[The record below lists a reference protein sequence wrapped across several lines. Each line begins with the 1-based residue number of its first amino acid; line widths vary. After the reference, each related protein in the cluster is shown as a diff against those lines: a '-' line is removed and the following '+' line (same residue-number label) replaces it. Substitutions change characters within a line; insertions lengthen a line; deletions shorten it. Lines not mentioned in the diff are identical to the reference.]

1 MTTAHREPGAI
12 PVEPWAG
19 GRRLMLRAVAVAV
32 VGLALTVIGGFLD
45 PRRALY
51 AYLVAFVYW
60 VGIAIGALILLGSF
74 HASSARWPVVVRRF
88 VETVPA
94 TLPLFVVLFIP
105 ILLGMK
111 HVFVWAD
118 PPPGLDR
125 VMEEAIHHKQPYLN
139 ARFFL
144 ARAVLYFVSWIVV
157 AHLLRAWSLRQDIAG
172 GTTLTRWQRR
182 LGSGSLP
189 FLALTMTFAAF
200 DWMMSL
206 DPRFF
211 STIFGVYW
219 FSGSFIGAFAVTIIA
234 GTLTRADPRGFGHLM
249 SAEHFHSLG
258 KFLLAF
264 VAFWAYMAFS
274 QFMLIWIANI
284 PEEVPWYI
292 VRIRGGW
299 LWVFAFLV
307 VFHFVV
313 PFFLLLSR
321 DLKRN
326 PVTLSWIGAWMLFAH
341 WVDVYWL
348 VMPTLSPAG
357 PRPSLWD
364 LTAFVGVG
372 AAAVA
377 YGIFRMRGTLTV
389 PVKDPYL
396 DDSLRYLP
404 Q

>member
-1 MTTAHREPGAI
+1 MTI
-12 PVEPWAG
+12 QPWRGG
-19 GRRLMLRAVAVAV
+19 GRLLSLSAAAAAAGLGLTLLG
-32 VGLALTVIGGFLD
+32 GLAGPEG

-60 VGIAIGALILLGSF
+60 LGIALGALILLGAL
-74 HASSARWPVVVRRF
+74 HAAKAKWPVVLRRF
-88 VETVPA
+88 LETVPQ
-94 TLPLFVVLFIP
+94 TLPLFAVLFVP
-105 ILLGMK
+105 IALGMG
-111 HVFVWAD
+111 HLFLWTHPLAELEPELVHAV
-118 PPPGLDR
+118 
-125 VMEEAIHHKQPYLN
+125 EHKLPYLN
-139 ARFFL
+139 VPFFL
-144 ARAVLYFVSWIVV
+144 ARAAFYFAFWIAV
-157 AHLLRAWSLRQDIAG
+157 AFTLRAWSTRQDRSG
-172 GTTLTRWQRR
+172 GTTLTVWQRR
-182 LGSGSLP
+182 LGAGSLP

-219 FSGSFIGAFAVTIIA
+219 FAGSFQGAFAVTIVA
-234 GTLTRADPRGFGHLM
+234 GAIGRGEKDLFAAHMNAD
-249 SAEHFHSLG
+249 HFHALG

-264 VAFWAYMAFS
+264 TAFWAYVAFS

-284 PEEVPWYI
+284 PEEVPWTL
-292 VRIRGGW
+292 VRTSRGWGAVGIS
-299 LWVFAFLV
+299 LAALHFLA
-307 VFHFVV
+307 

-326 PVTLSWIGAWMLFAH
+326 PRALALLAGWQLLMH

-348 VMPTLSPAG
+348 VMPRLHPDAPAPG
-357 PRPSLWD
+357 WVD

-372 AAAVA
+372 GAAVA
-377 YGIFRMRGTLTV
+377 FTLWRLRGAVTV

-396 DDSLRYLP
+396 EDSLRYQP